1 MNEKSKKITDIIKYL
16 QTKYGVSNILLKD
29 HWKADENAIGLTD
42 KSEQYLAHIST
53 VIKTMKKRLI
63 YTIIL
68 ALVVLFTAYEELSLR
83 RYLFK
88 THKAIF
94 IADSLPNFLA
104 AILFIFAYMALKAP
118 RNNREI
124 LKPIIF
130 IVLGLV
136 LYEFAQIWM
145 PHMVFDIKDIVAS
158 VLGGAISYGVIFLIN
173 S

>member
-1 MNEKSKKITDIIKYL
+1 
-16 QTKYGVSNILLKD
+16 
-29 HWKADENAIGLTD
+29 
-42 KSEQYLAHIST
+42 
-53 VIKTMKKRLI
+53 MKKRI
-63 YTIIL
+63 VYTIIL

-94 IADSLPNFLA
+94 IADSLPNCLA
-104 AILFIFAYMALKAP
+104 AILFVFAYMVLKNP
-118 RNNREI
+118 GNNREI
-124 LKPIIF
+124 LKSILF

-158 VLGGAISYGVIFLIN
+158 VIGGAISYAVILLIN
-173 S
+173 NRSFET